1 MFVKIAAFRA
11 IRFESDAVRFL
22 RKSVAQLRV
31 MAARALLALQQ
42 KTLVPSFSCHLRKG
56 ARACMME
63 K

>member
-1 MFVKIAAFRA
+1 
-11 IRFESDAVRFL
+11 L

-31 MAARALLALQQ
+31 TAAKPHLALQQ
-42 KTLVPSFSCHLRKG
+42 KGLATSFSCHLRKG

>member
-31 MAARALLALQQ
+31 TSVEPYLALQQ
-42 KTLVPSFSCHLRKG
+42 KTLAPSFSCHLRKG